1 MTDMKRNK
9 SDKQQVTFR
18 LYVDRLGGEFVNK
31 KRLMPETTYYF
42 GRFEKRAEYSDVVRY
57 LQAVV
62 DHELA
67 YELRKYID
75 DDDLEV
81 IVKDTF
87 VGSIELL
94 FSVLINTL
102 TVASGIHDVI
112 DLISKISER
121 FVKQRMYDQYDELF
135 SVDVRVLSPGNKH
148 DHCCHAPGGSCW
160 KREPVIVEKQPE
172 SFGKRDA
179 FFWYL
184 LVVNI
189 LLSVII
195 SVLVAGAVL
204 QVYLRG

>member
-18 LYVDRLGGEFVNK
+18 LYVDRLDGEFVNK

-102 TVASGIHDVI
+102 IFDLRLLRQDIDNCRTGIRLMI
-112 DLISKISER
+112 ETAACS
-121 FVKQRMYDQYDELF
+121 
-135 SVDVRVLSPGNKH
+135 
-148 DHCCHAPGGSCW
+148 
-160 KREPVIVEKQPE
+160 
-172 SFGKRDA
+172 
-179 FFWYL
+179 
-184 LVVNI
+184 
-189 LLSVII
+189 
-195 SVLVAGAVL
+195 
-204 QVYLRG
+204 